1 MIMSIKIMI
10 YELARFKARPEY
22 LLWSTM
28 TSHDV
33 EKTSLFLNG
42 CHFDVND
49 FHIKKQKAVQTDK
62 ES

>member
-1 MIMSIKIMI
+1 MNLHDLKLVQNI
-10 YELARFKARPEY
+10 YFEVPEPR
-22 LLWSTM
+22 TM

-33 EKTSLFLNG
+33 EISKRLAF
-42 CHFDVND
+42 CRDIND